1 MSRLLDHMKEHW
13 EIVFDLLTFYHECC
27 YNCQPRDDGEY
38 FWLSGKHD
46 ILEVLQ
52 EIVSGV
58 CLANN
63 KRVPKYLDDDT
74 VAEAFDECPTACDN
88 CGTQWGSDT
97 LIGGEWLVCRGEK
110 TEHANY
116 LLTKSHWN
124 FLTHYTSPAVGKSGL
139 ETLLDIVRDK
149 KIRGSERM
157 IVDKRKVVASLNAR
171 HLKSW
176 HY

>member
-13 EIVFDLLTFYHECC
+13 EIVLDLLTFYHECC

-97 LIGGEWLVCRGEK
+97 PIGGEWLVCRGEK

-124 FLTHYTSPAVGKSGL
+124 FLTHYTSPAVGK
-139 ETLLDIVRDK
+139 VRPGNPT
-149 KIRGSERM
+149 RYCPG
-157 IVDKRKVVASLNAR
+157 
-171 HLKSW
+171 
-176 HY
+176 